1 MSAGQKRYEELMAL
15 MASDDLYNHK
25 DAFDKAMQEYS
36 KLKPKLAQL
45 EEEWLELSTL
55 VEEAMAEAMAAIDG

>member
-1 MSAGQKRYEELMAL
+1 MAL
-15 MASDDLYNHK
+15 MASDDLYNDK